1 MFVSLAGPTS
11 PAYSCCPGVLT
22 QSSASGL
29 NQTPSGVGS
38 LTVSFPPRPTSPAYS
53 SRVSVLTQF
62 CALRRVSDSSF
73 TPQANE
79 SRVFVR
85 LGVLT
90 QSAPRV
96 LNRAPRIGSL
106 TVRSLRRPTSPA
118 CGAQCNRSSPRFER
132 GAPNF
137 ARALTFLPRNT
148 CRFADFA
155 SGGLQRPQ
163 TTFQRD
169 YWGAR
174 TSLICSIPRST
185 LLRLVTC
192 PLFLRLVF
200 SSLPRR
206 VRPIPRVHQ
215 RWLAASADNFPFMLA
230 DVSRATRA
238 REQLYTAIVSSRR
251 RLSCSRPPERSLER
265 THIAHLFCPTQYSPT
280 VGLRVLFLQKS
291 SISSCLSLR
300 SHRPIVPLVLVRLQ
314 RITKPSKIVTRL
326 VFELFCS
333 LFFST

>member
-106 TVRSLRRPTSPA
+106 TLRSPRRPTSPA

-163 TTFQRD
+163 TTFQRG

-174 TSLICSIPRST
+174 TSLTSSIPRST
-185 LLRLVTC
+185 HLREILGVHFVDASAPDAAARMDVATAC
-192 PLFLRLVF
+192 VGALRNP
-200 SSLPRR
+200 SRPRR
-206 VRPIPRVHQ
+206 SP
-215 RWLAASADNFPFMLA
+215 A
-230 DVSRATRA
+230 
-238 REQLYTAIVSSRR
+238 
-251 RLSCSRPPERSLER
+251 
-265 THIAHLFCPTQYSPT
+265 YSP
-280 VGLRVLFLQKS
+280 S
-291 SISSCLSLR
+291 SPAARGSVATSLYQLSLR
-300 SHRPIVPLVLVRLQ
+300 NGTRGSALRFVERRRGHRSATAPPPLRHLTLRPLRSTRRRTILGVHFRDQ
-314 RITKPSKIVTRL
+314 AAPSEAAVAARKGV
-326 VFELFCS
+326 S
-333 LFFST
+333 L